1 MTYRPKKLT
10 IRLSEQEKI
19 YVRKQAELA
28 GLLLEPYCRMVLMDK
43 EVKPKPPEDITMLLK
58 EINAIGNNINQLA
71 HRANRSGIVSKE
83 DVESLRQLQYQIW
96 LKVKAL

>member
-19 YVRKQAELA
+19 HIRQQAELA
-28 GLLLEPYCRMVLMDK
+28 GLRLEPYCRMVLMDK
-43 EVKPKPPEDITMLLK
+43 EVKPKPPEDIAILLK
-58 EINAIGNNINQLA
+58 EINAIGNNINQLV

-96 LKVKAL
+96 LKVKSL